1 MLEIIIIFLSIIQS
15 TFGIGLLV
23 IGTPLLLIL
32 NYDFFNVLSILLPS
46 SILISILQINSS
58 EATNNTNKK
67 IIYLSIPL
75 IIFGIFIIF
84 HYKSYINFKLF
95 VGFGIFFVLSIKFF
109 LKKNIITNVIKK
121 NKKIIFML
129 IGLFHGLTNAGG
141 SLISIYFQEI
151 IKNDKRLLQ
160 SHIAF
165 SYLIFASS
173 QYILINILSNNIVFN
188 FKNFEILLLSAVSY
202 IIGKKI
208 FLHLSFK
215 KYLFFLNIM
224 IFLSS
229 LWLILSGLGLI

>member
-15 TFGIGLLV
+15 IFGIGLLV

-95 VGFGIFFVLSIKFF
+95 VGFGIFFVLSVKFF

-160 SHIAF
+160 AHIAF

-173 QYILINILSNNIVFN
+173 QYILINILSDNIVFN
-188 FKNFEILLLSAVSY
+188 FKNFEILLLSTVSY

-208 FLHLSFK
+208 FLYLSFK

>member
-15 TFGIGLLV
+15 IFGIGLLV

-95 VGFGIFFVLSIKFF
+95 VGFGIFFVLSVKFF

-141 SLISIYFQEI
+141 SLISIYF
-151 IKNDKRLLQ
+151 KN
-160 SHIAF
+160 
-165 SYLIFASS
+165 SS
-173 QYILINILSNNIVFN
+173 
-188 FKNFEILLLSAVSY
+188 
-202 IIGKKI
+202 
-208 FLHLSFK
+208 
-215 KYLFFLNIM
+215 KYLFRNQLVIA
-224 IFLSS
+224 
-229 LWLILSGLGLI
+229 

>member
-173 QYILINILSNNIVFN
+173 QYILINILSDNIVFN
-188 FKNFEILLLSAVSY
+188 FKNFEILILSSVSY

-208 FLHLSFK
+208 FIYLSFK
-215 KYLFFLNIM
+215 KYLFFLNII

>member
-173 QYILINILSNNIVFN
+173 QYILINILSDNIVFN

-208 FLHLSFK
+208 FLYLSFK
-215 KYLFFLNIM
+215 KYLFFLNII